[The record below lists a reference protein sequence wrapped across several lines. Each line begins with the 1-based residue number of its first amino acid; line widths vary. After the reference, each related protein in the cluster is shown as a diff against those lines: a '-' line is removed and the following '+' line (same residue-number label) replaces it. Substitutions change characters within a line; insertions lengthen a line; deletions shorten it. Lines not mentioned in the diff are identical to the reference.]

1 MILWLANHLWQS
13 TLYLAAAAL
22 IVRLL
27 KQQDARWRYAIW
39 LSASFKFLLP
49 FAVLIAMG
57 SRLPHPAAPTVTV
70 SVAVQTMSQP
80 FTPAHQ
86 SATDPRG
93 VSTLIAWLTGGRA
106 LQLFGALW
114 VIGCAALVSVRIVRR
129 RHLLTLLRR
138 SVALSGG
145 RERESLERMQQ
156 QLGISTPVRLQ
167 SSESWLEP
175 AVVGVLRPTILWPSL
190 LTQRLTDRELDA
202 IFAHELLHVRRRDN
216 LTAAV
221 HALLET
227 VFWFHPALWW
237 LETRL
242 LTERE
247 RACDE
252 AVVRLG
258 NEPHTYARSILKV
271 CNFCLRLPASAAA
284 GVTGADLN
292 QRVEDIM
299 NARPVSTLN
308 VARKMLLI
316 ATGLAFLG
324 GPVVVGSLQ
333 AESKAPAMIPSVPAA
348 ARTAIVA
355 QTSTGRVS
363 GVITDPRGNPIS
375 GAHVSAI
382 IFQAN
387 APVAGGA
394 VTAETNDR
402 GEFALDLPPAEY
414 ELRVEKPGFTAA
426 RGTLFVTRGALVQ
439 RNLQLRLG
447 TVEESIRVVSASDSL
462 EQAKK
467 LMDSGQYQQAKV
479 AVDQALTQLR
489 AQSAA
494 QQSLLTQLR
503 AQSAAQQSQPP
514 VVQGAQVEPERPVGG
529 AVRVGGDVAPPK
541 KIHDVP
547 PVYPQQAR
555 DNKIS
560 GIVIIDATIGTDG
573 AVKDAN
579 ILRGQPLLNQA
590 ALDAVTQWRF
600 TPTLLNGSPVD
611 VMMTVT
617 VNFQLQ

>member
-1 MILWLANHLWQS
+1 MRDL
-13 TLYLAAAAL
+13 
-22 IVRLL
+22 
-27 KQQDARWRYAIW
+27 
-39 LSASFKFLLP
+39 
-49 FAVLIAMG
+49 
-57 SRLPHPAAPTVTV
+57 
-70 SVAVQTMSQP
+70 
-80 FTPAHQ
+80 
-86 SATDPRG
+86 
-93 VSTLIAWLTGGRA
+93 
-106 LQLFGALW
+106 
-114 VIGCAALVSVRIVRR
+114 
-129 RHLLTLLRR
+129 
-138 SVALSGG
+138 
-145 RERESLERMQQ
+145 
-156 QLGISTPVRLQ
+156 LGISAPVRLRA
-167 SSESWLEP
+167 SESWLEP

-221 HALLET
+221 HALLQT

-284 GVTGADLN
+284 GVTGANLN

-299 NARPVSTLN
+299 NARPASTLN
-308 VARKMLLI
+308 AARKMLLI
-316 ATGLAFLG
+316 AAGLALLG
-324 GPVVVGSLQ
+324 GPVLVGSLQ
-333 AESKAPAMIPSVPAA
+333 AESSAPAMLPIPPAFTP
-348 ARTAIVA
+348 TAIAA

-375 GAHVSAI
+375 GAHVTAT
-382 IFQAN
+382 IFQATP
-387 APVAGGA
+387 PVTGGA
-394 VTAETNDR
+394 MAAETNDR
-402 GEFALDLPPAEY
+402 GEFAIDLPPAEY
-414 ELRVEKPGFTAA
+414 ELRVEKTGFTPA
-426 RGTLFVTRGALVQ
+426 RGTLFVTRGASLQ

-447 TVEESIRVVSASDSL
+447 TVEETIRVVAASDSL

-467 LMDSGQYQQAKV
+467 LMDSGDYQQAKI
-479 AVDQALTQLR
+479 AVDQALRQLR
-489 AQSAA
+489 AQSGA
-494 QQSLLTQLR
+494 QRT
-503 AQSAAQQSQPP
+503 QPP
-514 VVQGAQVEPERPVGG
+514 VVEGTQAQPERSAGG
-529 AVRVGGDVAPPK
+529 AIRIGGDVAPPK

-547 PVYPQQAR
+547 PVYPQEAR
-555 DNKIS
+555 DNKIT

-573 AVKDAN
+573 AVKDAR

-600 TPTLLNGSPVD
+600 TPTLLNGAPVD